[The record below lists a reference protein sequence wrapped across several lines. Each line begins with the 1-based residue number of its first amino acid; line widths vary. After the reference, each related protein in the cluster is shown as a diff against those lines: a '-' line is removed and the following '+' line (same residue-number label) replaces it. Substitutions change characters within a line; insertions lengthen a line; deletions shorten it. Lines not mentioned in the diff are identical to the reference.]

1 MRRTNGLASRP
12 PGTGGGDGRLADN
25 RYAYSTHGL
34 NLPSK
39 YPRCGVFKELSC
51 GSANGPA
58 TAEIKNMNKQ
68 WKASRYR
75 YPDGRPRNEDRYKIF
90 VWENGKWVS
99 VGGAIRKWGDK
110 TVAYLCMPAAQRDI
124 RTPRDAERKTEG
136 PLAQVGA
143 GGQHFKTI

>member
-1 MRRTNGLASRP
+1 MDDWLTI
-12 PGTGGGDGRLADN
+12 GTLI
-25 RYAYSTHGL
+25 
-34 NLPSK
+34 LPMALTYRANTRVVECSK
-39 YPRCGVFKELSC
+39 NCLC